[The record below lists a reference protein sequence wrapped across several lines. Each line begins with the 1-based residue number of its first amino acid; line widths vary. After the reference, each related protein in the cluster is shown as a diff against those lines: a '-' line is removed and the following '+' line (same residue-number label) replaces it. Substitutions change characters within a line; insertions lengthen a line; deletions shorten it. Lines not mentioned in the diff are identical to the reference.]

1 MSNSGAA
8 AASQRLLL
16 GQYRRAVGLEA
27 QDRAVWRHTERD
39 LYVFYTRGRHWDIGP
54 NYQHIGSISSECA
67 GLVNIPVR
75 GWRCWD
81 GDKPGYRS
89 DPGIR
94 VLGFS
99 KEAWSQKEDTE
110 KDLRQV
116 IGDLDSRLEEATVE
130 ASQAKEEASEA
141 KEEAF
146 LAKKEAS
153 TLRGMRSKVL
163 KDKADGQ
170 RKLKVAIQSC
180 SRRETELQEQM
191 TAVKLNSESPN
202 AESDVQALLS
212 ASTDLEESGATAP
225 GGKLEEQEEVLML
238 RNRLAELASKNMQ
251 LEHDCESLAKAATSR
266 QQDVD
271 LIHSGRNPSVAS
283 ALHFGDWVPV
293 PDLFEMSPE
302 QKRNALMAELK
313 KRSSLSSSQL
323 SDLESEG
330 DFKSLVGLA
339 HIAIVLATVPDRG
352 LRLAEEELRF
362 LNYEDQRKTLVDYLV
377 SSPSIPSWLGDVTA
391 RVQAATDADLV
402 RKVCRKTGMEN
413 CGSLQNI
420 F

>member
-8 AASQRLLL
+8 AASQRPLL
-16 GQYRRAVGLEA
+16 GQYSRAVGLEA
-27 QDRAVWRHTERD
+27 QDRAVWRHSERD
-39 LYVFYTRGRHWDIGP
+39 LFVFYTRGGHWDIGP
-54 NYQHIGSISSECA
+54 DYQHIGSISSECP

-81 GDKPGYRS
+81 GAKQRYRS

-99 KEAWSQKEDTE
+99 KEAWSEKEEVE

-116 IGDLDSRLEEATVE
+116 ISDLDSRLEEAAVE

-146 LAKKEAS
+146 LAREVAS

-163 KDKADGQ
+163 RDKASGQ
-170 RKLKVAIQSC
+170 RKLKVAVQSC
-180 SRRETELQEQM
+180 SRRKVELQEQM
-191 TAVKLNSESPN
+191 KAVKVIAESPN
-202 AESDVQALLS
+202 AESDVLAN
-212 ASTDLEESGATAP
+212 TNLEDFGAKDP
-225 GGKLEEQEEVLML
+225 GKKLEEQEEILLL
-238 RNRLAELASKNMQ
+238 RNRLAALASKNMQ
-251 LEHDCESLAKAATSR
+251 LEQHCEALAKAATLR
-266 QQDVD
+266 QQQDVA

-293 PDLFEMSPE
+293 PDLLEMSPE
-302 QKRNALMAELK
+302 QKRNALIAELK
-313 KRSSLSSSQL
+313 TRSSLSVSQL
-323 SDLESEG
+323 SGLQGQG

-352 LRLAEEELRF
+352 LRLPEEELRL
-362 LNYEDQRKTLVDYLV
+362 LNYEEQRKTLVDFLV
-377 SSPSIPSWLGDVTA
+377 SSSSIPSWLGDVTA

-402 RKVCRKTGMEN
+402 RMVCRKSGMEN
-413 CGSLQNI
+413 CGSL
-420 F
+420 